1 MKNFRN
7 AILFTSAI
15 LATLISSCS
24 PSSNIKDNIVGKY
37 ASTSENNY
45 DSFKDTIEVRSTDEG
60 KFDIQTIA
68 NWSAAKKD
76 DPQRPN
82 KNKKAGVWNNYGPG
96 KVDEATLQVS
106 DTTLR
111 ITEPMTGNV
120 RILNIDLDKK
130 TISELL
136 GDGTKAIYHKVL

>member
-7 AILFTSAI
+7 AILFNSAI
-15 LATLISSCS
+15 LAILISSCS

-45 DSFKDTIEVRSTDEG
+45 DYFKDTIEIKSTDDGNFE
-60 KFDIQTIA
+60 IQTIA

-82 KNKKAGVWNNYGPG
+82 KNKKAGIWNNYGPG
-96 KVDEATLQVS
+96 KVSVAALQIS

-111 ITEPMTGNV
+111 ITEPITGNV
-120 RILNIDLDKK
+120 RILYINLHTK
-130 TISELL
+130 TIFEPL
-136 GDGTKAIYHKVL
+136 GDGDKSIYHKIL